1 LPRRKRLSEYF
12 STEPGPEQRGAPSG
26 ASIGRSEAELIAKM
40 AAEKVFALMS
50 GRVISA
56 LEKCLERLEK
66 LERRLESIERS
77 LQAGGARAE
86 RRRHEA
92 QPRRGKSRIIDR
104 LEEYLDKHRF
114 LLLSEARQRLGAPA
128 PRVREAADEIGAVQ
142 LELEGDI
149 AILMPEHLEE
159 FDALLAEIRSPDPLE
174 AARKLGVY
182 ERLFEKMRRSG
193 LVYYDSARGHW
204 RRLE

>member
-1 LPRRKRLSEYF
+1 MPRRKRLNEYF
-12 STEPGPEQRGAPSG
+12 STESSTEQRGTAQSR
-26 ASIGRSEAELIAKM
+26 AIDRSEAELIAKI

-50 GRVISA
+50 GRIISA
-56 LEKCLERLEK
+56 LDKCLEK
-66 LERRLESIERS
+66 LEKLEKRLDMIEKS
-77 LQAGGARAE
+77 LQAGGLPGQRG
-86 RRRHEA
+86 RPKP
-92 QPRRGKSRIIDR
+92 QLRRGKGRLAER

-114 LLLSEARQRLGAPA
+114 LLLSESRHKLGAPA
-128 PRVREAADEIGAVQ
+128 SRVREAADEIGAVQ

-159 FDALLAEIRSPDPLE
+159 FDALLAEAKSPDPLE

-182 ERLFEKMRRSG
+182 AQLFERMRRSG
-193 LVYYDSARGHW
+193 LVYYDSAKGYW